1 MAVRLNAPT
10 GERPPLIIEKIAVF
24 DTLRTEFESCFA
36 YVAAMHG
43 QKRFLEVPVGST
55 VLYLHALWICDC
67 KDHLLSIRRTT
78 GRYEGERCLELLRD
92 WQRGETAAV
101 VAFLQQ
107 KLDLVDFAAL
117 TRQRQEAIGAGKIAL
132 AERLSHGRAILMDRG
147 WNLHT
152 ALAAIFALP
161 DDELMHQVQAA
172 CARYKHTPEEIPE
185 QLAAFNSPAYSYV
198 PYPHL
203 ASYNITL
210 MNALGM
216 RVMAD
221 LADLPGNRTAAVAAP
236 NLPAAPYAQ
245 EVIAGEL
252 DLSSMWHNNPA
263 NLALANP
270 PVSRDAEGDSAPA

>member
-10 GERPPLIIEKIAVF
+10 GERPPLITEKIAVF
-24 DTLRTEFESCFA
+24 DTLRAEFESCFA

-78 GRYEGERCLELLRD
+78 GRYEGVRCLELLRD

-101 VAFLQQ
+101 ITFLQV

-132 AERLSHGRAILMDRG
+132 AERLTHGRATLMDRG

-152 ALAAIFALP
+152 ALTAIFALS
-161 DDELMHQVQAA
+161 DDELMHQVRAA

-185 QLAAFNSPAYSYV
+185 QLAAFNSPVYSYV
-198 PYPHL
+198 PHPQL
-203 ASYNITL
+203 ASYNMTL

-221 LADLPGNRTAAVAAP
+221 PADLPGHRTAAVAAP

-245 EVIAGEL
+245 EVIAREL

-263 NLALANP
+263 NLGFANP
-270 PVSRDAEGDSAPA
+270 PPDTDSSV